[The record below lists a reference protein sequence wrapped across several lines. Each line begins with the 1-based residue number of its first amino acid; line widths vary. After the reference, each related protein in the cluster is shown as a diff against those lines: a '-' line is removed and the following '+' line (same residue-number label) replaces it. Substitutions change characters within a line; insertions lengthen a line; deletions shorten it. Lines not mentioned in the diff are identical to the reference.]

1 MDAGVALVL
10 VLAAGSAC
18 ALLLR
23 RPYRGRR
30 ATPEEALETETL
42 DAERERAQTAAVE
55 AANRYNLRPP
65 GR

>member
-1 MDAGVALVL
+1 MDAGVALGF
-10 VLAAGSAC
+10 VLAAGILC

-30 ATPEEALETETL
+30 TTPEEAL
-42 DAERERAQTAAVE
+42 DADALAGERERAHAAAVE